1 MTTKL
6 LTKTLSVGPQIQ
18 ASDVETIATRG
29 FRSLICNR
37 PDGEGADQPNF
48 AEVEAACR
56 THGLEAAYLPVLS
69 GKVGDADARAFG
81 ELLDRLPAPVLAY
94 CRTGTRSATLWA
106 LSEAG
111 RGRPMPDIMT
121 ATKAAGYDLQG
132 IVRRIANGGRTP
144 TDSAELR
151 HEVVIVGGGAA

>member
-29 FRSLICNR
+29 FRSVICNR

-56 THGLEAAYLPVLS
+56 VVAWTPVASGTGLA
-69 GKVGDADARAFG
+69 
-81 ELLDRLPAPVLAY
+81 
-94 CRTGTRSATLWA
+94 
-106 LSEAG
+106 
-111 RGRPMPDIMT
+111 
-121 ATKAAGYDLQG
+121 
-132 IVRRIANGGRTP
+132 
-144 TDSAELR
+144 
-151 HEVVIVGGGAA
+151 